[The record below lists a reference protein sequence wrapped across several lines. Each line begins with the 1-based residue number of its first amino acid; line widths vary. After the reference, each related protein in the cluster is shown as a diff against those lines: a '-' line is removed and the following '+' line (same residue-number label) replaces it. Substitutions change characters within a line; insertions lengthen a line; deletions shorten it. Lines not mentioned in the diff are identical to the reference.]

1 MKTWLF
7 AFLSVIAAIVLAIS
21 ISGCDKDEIG
31 YTIDNNVVMKGSTE
45 KYTLRVYW
53 ISCYT
58 TGSDVQ
64 EEYFNGK

>member
-1 MKTWLF
+1 MKTSLF

-31 YTIDNNVVMKGSTE
+31 YTIDNNVVMKGSTG